1 MANTVGSITD
11 WMPIVCSDN
20 PTLGF
25 CSSRQAYLY
34 ILYSLKPPFELPTYN
49 NRSGVIRE
57 CGVELH
63 FEHVNCI
70 PQNEPLASTCRS
82 FTLPS
87 SPDGPSIWYYFPDS
101 CEREPATW
109 TSPVFTFS
117 YGPEASL
124 AARLSLGH
132 NWVEAMPP
140 LNYYGIHWDLDLCD
154 PNDLP
159 VPGSQLILA
168 PLAATYLIKW
178 RISIVNGPWPGQF
191 NFAILGSSPF
201 RTVHETIGPSL
212 PAGAPWESTII
223 GNFLLNGP
231 ETVIFAIQKNT
242 DLVVGFD
249 VHPGTTLD
257 AYLDAQAPLNNYGA
271 DSWLYFGVSFL
282 GGTKLYRWRSI
293 INFDLSG
300 LIGRTL
306 TDASLT
312 AYSQIGAGGSVPAT
326 FYRLTPP
333 GTVTEYGVT
342 WNKYDGVNNWLAPGG
357 DWHPPLPPPLPSP
370 FTRPPRPA

>member
-87 SPDGPSIWYYFPDS
+87 YPDGTSIWYYFSDS
-101 CEREPATW
+101 CERETATW

-117 YGPEASL
+117 YGTEASL

-154 PNDLP
+154 PNDLH

-178 RISIVNGPWPGQF
+178 RISIVNRPSPRYSPRLGHGPRLVLSGLTLCQPP
-191 NFAILGSSPF
+191 AHRSSPF
-201 RTVHETIGPSL
+201 PPKVKSAAIAAARAASFPPS
-212 PAGAPWESTII
+212 PASSTPPWTPTSTHRPPSTTTAPTPGSTSASRSSAAPSFTGGAPSSTSTS
-223 GNFLLNGP
+223 P
-231 ETVIFAIQKNT
+231 ASSV
-242 DLVVGFD
+242 
-249 VHPGTTLD
+249 
-257 AYLDAQAPLNNYGA
+257 AP
-271 DSWLYFGVSFL
+271 S
-282 GGTKLYRWRSI
+282 
-293 INFDLSG
+293 
-300 LIGRTL
+300 
-306 TDASLT
+306 
-312 AYSQIGAGGSVPAT
+312 P
-326 FYRLTPP
+326 TPP
-333 GTVTEYGVT
+333 S
-342 WNKYDGVNNWLAPGG
+342 
-357 DWHPPLPPPLPSP
+357 PPTL
-370 FTRPPRPA
+370 R

>member
-87 SPDGPSIWYYFPDS
+87 YPDGTSIWYYFSDS
-101 CEREPATW
+101 CERETATW

-117 YGPEASL
+117 YGTEASL

-154 PNDLP
+154 PNDLH

-231 ETVIFAIQKNT
+231 KTVIFAIQKNT

-249 VHPGTTLD
+249 VHPGTTLAWAIEPD
-257 AYLDAQAPLNNYGA
+257 WFFQDRPRASRPRAAPLRHRHRVRRDLEQVRRRQQLA
-271 DSWLYFGVSFL
+271 RPW
-282 GGTKLYRWRSI
+282 WRLAPHPPNPPSLH
-293 INFDLSG
+293 FHRLARHCRHPRFPP
-300 LIGRTL
+300 LLPGRHRQPCRRPPL
-306 TDASLT
+306 HAEG
-312 AYSQIGAGGSVPAT
+312 QQRGAG
-326 FYRLTPP
+326 
-333 GTVTEYGVT
+333 
-342 WNKYDGVNNWLAPGG
+342 
-357 DWHPPLPPPLPSP
+357 
-370 FTRPPRPA
+370 

>member
-20 PTLGF
+20 PPLGF

-87 SPDGPSIWYYFPDS
+87 SPPPPR
-101 CEREPATW
+101 EREPAPW
-109 TSPVFTFS
+109 TSPVFPFS
-117 YGPEASL
+117 YGTEASL

-154 PNDLP
+154 PNDLH

-201 RTVHETIGPSL
+201 RTVPETIGPPRYS
-212 PAGAPWESTII
+212 PRVGHRTR
-223 GNFLLNGP
+223 
-231 ETVIFAIQKNT
+231 
-242 DLVVGFD
+242 LV
-249 VHPGTTLD
+249 
-257 AYLDAQAPLNNYGA
+257 
-271 DSWLYFGVSFL
+271 
-282 GGTKLYRWRSI
+282 
-293 INFDLSG
+293 LSG
-300 LIGRTL
+300 LPLCQPPAHRSSPFPPKVKSAAIAAARA
-306 TDASLT
+306 ASFPP
-312 AYSQIGAGGSVPAT
+312 SPASS
-326 FYRLTPP
+326 TPP
-333 GTVTEYGVT
+333 WTPTST
-342 WNKYDGVNNWLAPGG
+342 HRPPSTTTAPTPGSTSASRSSAAPSFTGG
-357 DWHPPLPPPLPSP
+357 APSSTSTSPASSVAPSP
-370 FTRPPRPA
+370 TPPSPPTLR

>member
-87 SPDGPSIWYYFPDS
+87 YPDGTSIWYYFSDS
-101 CEREPATW
+101 CERETATW

-117 YGPEASL
+117 YGTEASL
-124 AARLSLGH
+124 AARL
-132 NWVEAMPP
+132 
-140 LNYYGIHWDLDLCD
+140 
-154 PNDLP
+154 

-257 AYLDAQAPLNNYGA
+257 WAIEP
-271 DSWLYFGVSFL
+271 
-282 GGTKLYRWRSI
+282 
-293 INFDLSG
+293 
-300 LIGRTL
+300 
-306 TDASLT
+306 
-312 AYSQIGAGGSVPAT
+312 
-326 FYRLTPP
+326 
-333 GTVTEYGVT
+333 
-342 WNKYDGVNNWLAPGG
+342 
-357 DWHPPLPPPLPSP
+357 DW
-370 FTRPPRPA
+370 FFQD

>member
-87 SPDGPSIWYYFPDS
+87 YPDGTSIWYYF
-101 CEREPATW
+101 
-109 TSPVFTFS
+109 
-117 YGPEASL
+117 
-124 AARLSLGH
+124 
-132 NWVEAMPP
+132 
-140 LNYYGIHWDLDLCD
+140 
-154 PNDLP
+154 
-159 VPGSQLILA
+159 PGSQLILA

-257 AYLDAQAPLNNYGA
+257 WAIEP
-271 DSWLYFGVSFL
+271 
-282 GGTKLYRWRSI
+282 
-293 INFDLSG
+293 
-300 LIGRTL
+300 
-306 TDASLT
+306 
-312 AYSQIGAGGSVPAT
+312 
-326 FYRLTPP
+326 
-333 GTVTEYGVT
+333 
-342 WNKYDGVNNWLAPGG
+342 
-357 DWHPPLPPPLPSP
+357 DW
-370 FTRPPRPA
+370 